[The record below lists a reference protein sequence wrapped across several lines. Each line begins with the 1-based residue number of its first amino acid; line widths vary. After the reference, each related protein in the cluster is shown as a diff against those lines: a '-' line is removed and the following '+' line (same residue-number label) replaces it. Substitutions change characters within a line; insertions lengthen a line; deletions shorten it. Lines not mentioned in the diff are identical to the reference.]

1 MRREEGKG
9 VGDWEEV
16 VSGAG
21 VQRVASWS
29 LQGARSLGPRRGRGG
44 SVQGWGWGR
53 GSNVRSWEVV
63 SVVVSSPVGGSVR
76 CSVRGGQ
83 LSKLQGGSCPV
94 ERPVAGARAARAAL
108 PAARGLAR

>member
-9 VGDWEEV
+9 EGTRRRQCLALGCKGSLAEPAGGS
-16 VSGAG
+16 VSGPPKG
-21 VQRVASWS
+21 E
-29 LQGARSLGPRRGRGG
+29 GE
-44 SVQGWGWGR
+44 SVQGWVG

-76 CSVRGGQ
+76 CNVRGGQ

-94 ERPVAGARAARAAL
+94 GCPVAGARAARAAL
-108 PAARGLAR
+108 PAAPGLAR

>member
-1 MRREEGKG
+1 MRREEEKG
-9 VGDWEEV
+9 VGEWEEM

-29 LQGARSLGPRRGRGG
+29 LQGARSLGPRRGRGEASRAG
-44 SVQGWGWGR
+44 G

-94 ERPVAGARAARAAL
+94 GRPVAGARAARAAL